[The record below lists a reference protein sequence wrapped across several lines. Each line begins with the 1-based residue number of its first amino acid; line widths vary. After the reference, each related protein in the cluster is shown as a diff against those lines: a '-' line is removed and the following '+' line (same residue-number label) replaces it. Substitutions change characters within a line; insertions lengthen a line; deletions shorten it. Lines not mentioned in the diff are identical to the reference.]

1 MQVNLKTRA
10 KSHGHGQADTDRR
23 TRTGGHGQADTY
35 THSCGKD
42 RQLCKKRDKVF
53 KRIFFDYLKIIGI

>member
-23 TRTGGHGQADTY
+23 TPTHTVVEKTG
-35 THSCGKD
+35 SCVKNGTKY
-42 RQLCKKRDKVF
+42 LKEF
-53 KRIFFDYLKIIGI
+53 FFDYLKIIGI